1 MSLNHALYFYDT
13 ISLYSGITKTLTS
26 SELQTGQ
33 SDQYV
38 KLQWTDLRERD
49 ALGKWPMSLV
59 ERSSL
64 SRRFV
69 FFHPNTCLFP
79 IYNELFTVRVSN
91 DNSQL

>member
-1 MSLNHALYFYDT
+1 MIHVSVSPALA
-13 ISLYSGITKTLTS
+13 
-26 SELQTGQ
+26 
-33 SDQYV
+33 YV
-38 KLQWTDLRERD
+38 IQWNLRERD

-69 FFHPNTCLFP
+69 FFHPNTCLFS
-79 IYNELFTVRVSN
+79 IYNELFTVGVSN